1 MLKKDVP
8 SRRALRIAQD
18 NQAKDETRHVSEDKL
33 SKLDA
38 LCCVPAQEPEQK
50 TDTPEPKPKV
60 VKTMRFKPMHA

>member
-8 SRRALRIAQD
+8 SRAGLRIAQD
-18 NQAKDETRHVSEDKL
+18 NKAKDETRQVSENKL

-38 LCCVPAQEPEQK
+38 LCCVADQEPEQ
-50 TDTPEPKPKV
+50 KPKV